1 MANGFLVLLLLF
13 IFSTFVTNIHACN
26 QTERSS
32 LQSFALTLSTSTP
45 LNWTSGDCCRW
56 EGISC
61 NRGGSVTHLSLP
73 SKGLKLK
80 GGDFPSS
87 SLENLTHLTHL
98 NLSHN
103 SLDGSIEPSS
113 GFFLSLSHLEVLDLS
128 YNLLSGELPLSLPS
142 INIQIV
148 DLSNNNFHGAIPSSF
163 FQQAR
168 NLNSFN
174 VSNNTLLGSIPS
186 SVCLNSSPFIRL
198 LDFSFNNFNGS
209 ISQGIGECSQLKVFR
224 AGNNNLSGLLPQDI
238 YSATTLEEVAIPFNS
253 IYGVISDRIVNLTNL
268 AILDLHFNQL
278 SGMIP
283 FHIGKL
289 SKLKNLFLQF
299 NNLEG
304 SLPPSLMN
312 CTDLRE
318 LNLGINHL
326 EGNISTFNFSRLS
339 KLSILDLGKNQ
350 LTGILP
356 SSLYS
361 CKSLRAIRL
370 SRNDLEGEIQPEILS
385 LSSLSFLS
393 LGFTRLTN
401 ISKAMR
407 ILGRCKSLVFICF
420 SFGFQ
425 SEELPGDLGVVNF
438 DGLQNLRLLYLDGC
452 GFTGQIPAWLSK
464 LKKLE
469 VLDMSYNSITGSIP
483 SWLGNLPRLKFL
495 NLGANLI
502 SGDLPKEL
510 CRLPMWM
517 FENTTATQEDD
528 IELELPVYG
537 SLLWVQYTLSY
548 FPLAMGLKSNNI
560 SGSIPIE
567 IGQLQ
572 LRQLDLSNNSFT
584 GNIPEQISNLKNIET
599 LSLFKNHLSGKI
611 PSSLTRLNFLRDF
624 NVSYNNLEGEI
635 PTSTQ
640 LQSFNASAFEGNP
653 KLCGAPLPTECQQ
666 AKGNDSN
673 NNEDSTEDEDEYQI
687 PWLHVSVILGF
698 ILGFWS
704 VCGPL
709 VLKKK
714 WRYAYI
720 EAIDKAQNRIY
731 VMVIRSF
738 RCMAKLQRRL
748 KS

>member
-1 MANGFLVLLLLF
+1 MANGFLILLLLF

-87 SLENLTHLTHL
+87 SLENLTRLTHL

-113 GFFLSLSHLEVLDLS
+113 GFFLSLSHLE
-128 YNLLSGELPLSLPS
+128 
-142 INIQIV
+142 
-148 DLSNNNFHGAIPSSF
+148 
-163 FQQAR
+163 QAR
-168 NLNSFN
+168 NLTSFN

-312 CTDLRE
+312 CSDLRE
-318 LNLGINHL
+318 LNLGINRL

-339 KLSILDLGKNQ
+339 KLSILDLGQNQ

-393 LGFTRLTN
+393 LGFNRLTN

-407 ILGRCKSLVFICF
+407 ILGRCKSLVFI
-420 SFGFQ
+420 SFANGFQ
-425 SEELPGDLGVVNF
+425 GGELPGDLGVVNF
-438 DGLQNLRLLYLDGC
+438 DGLQNLRLLSLDDC

-469 VLDMSYNSITGSIP
+469 VLYMSYNSITGSIP

-517 FENTTATQEDD
+517 FENTTATQEDV
-528 IELELPVYG
+528 ELPVYG
-537 SLLWVQYTLSY
+537 SQGPTLFVQYTLSY
-548 FPLAMGLKSNNI
+548 FPFTMDLKSNNI

-567 IGQLQ
+567 IGRVQL
-572 LRQLDLSNNSFT
+572 LRHLDLSNNSFT
-584 GNIPEQISNLKNIET
+584 GNIPEQISNLKNMET

-611 PSSLTRLNFLRDF
+611 PSSLTRLNFLKDF

-640 LQSFNASAFEGNP
+640 LQSFSASAFEGNP

-673 NNEDSTEDEDEYQI
+673 NNENSTEDEDEYQI

-698 ILGFWS
+698 ILGFWG

-714 WRYAYI
+714 WRYAYF
-720 EAIDKAQNRIY
+720 EAIDKAENRIY

-738 RCMAKLQRRL
+738 RCMAKMQRRL

>member
-32 LQSFALTLSTSTP
+32 LQSFALTLSTSIP
-45 LNWTSGDCCRW
+45 LNWTSGDCCSW

-113 GFFLSLSHLEVLDLS
+113 GFFLSLSHLEVLGLS

-148 DLSNNNFHGAIPSSF
+148 DLSNNIFHGAIPSSF

-168 NLNSFN
+168 NMTSFN

-238 YSATTLEEVAIPFNS
+238 YSATMLEEVAIPFNS

-268 AILDLHFNQL
+268 AILDLQFNQL

-326 EGNISTFNFSRLS
+326 EG
-339 KLSILDLGKNQ
+339 G
-350 LTGILP
+350 
-356 SSLYS
+356 
-361 CKSLRAIRL
+361 
-370 SRNDLEGEIQPEILS
+370 
-385 LSSLSFLS
+385 
-393 LGFTRLTN
+393 
-401 ISKAMR
+401 
-407 ILGRCKSLVFICF
+407 
-420 SFGFQ
+420 
-425 SEELPGDLGVVNF
+425 ELPGDLGVVNF
-438 DGLQNLRLLYLDGC
+438 DGLQNLRLLSLDDC

-464 LKKLE
+464 LKKRE

-537 SLLWVQYTLSY
+537 SRGPTLFVQVTLSY
-548 FPLAMGLKSNNI
+548 FPIAMDLKSNNI

-567 IGQLQ
+567 IGQVQ
-572 LRQLDLSNNSFT
+572 LLRHLDLSNNSFT
-584 GNIPEQISNLKNIET
+584 GNIPEQISNLKNLET

-611 PSSLTRLNFLRDF
+611 PSSLTRLNFLKDF

-640 LQSFNASAFEGNP
+640 LQSFSASAFEGNP

-698 ILGFWS
+698 ILGFWG

-714 WRYAYI
+714 WRYAYF

-738 RCMAKLQRRL
+738 RCMAKMHE
-748 KS
+748 KA

>member
-1 MANGFLVLLLLF
+1 MANGFLVLLF
-13 IFSTFVTNIHACN
+13 IFSTFSSNIHACN
-26 QTERSS
+26 QPERSS
-32 LQSFALTLSTSTP
+32 LQTFALTLSASTP

-56 EGISC
+56 EGITC
-61 NRGGSVTHLSLP
+61 NPGGSVTHLSLP

-80 GGDFPSS
+80 GGNFPSS

-103 SLDGSIEPSS
+103 SLYGLIEPSS

-128 YNLLSGELPLSLPS
+128 YNLLSGELPVSLPS

-163 FQQAR
+163 FQQAS
-168 NLNSFN
+168 NLTSFS
-174 VSNNTLLGSIPS
+174 VSNNTLSGTIPS

-238 YSATTLEEVAIPFNS
+238 YNATMLEEVALPFNLLN
-253 IYGVISDRIVNLTNL
+253 GVISDRIVNLTNL

-283 FHIGKL
+283 LHIGKL
-289 SKLKNLFLQF
+289 SKLKLLFLHF

-326 EGNISTFNFSRLS
+326 EGNISTLNFSRLS
-339 KLSILDLGKNQ
+339 KLSKLDLGQNQ

-370 SRNDLEGEIQPEILS
+370 SRNDIEGEIQPEILS
-385 LSSLSFLS
+385 LTSLSFLS
-393 LGFTRLTN
+393 LGFNRLTN
-401 ISKAMR
+401 ISRAMR
-407 ILGRCKSLVFICF
+407 ILGRCKSLVFLSF
-420 SFGFQ
+420 AFGFQ
-425 SEELPGDLGVVNF
+425 GGELPADLGVVDF
-438 DGLQNLRLLYLDGC
+438 DGLQNLRLLSLDDC
-452 GFTGQIPAWLSK
+452 GFTGQIPVWLSK

-469 VLDMSYNSITGSIP
+469 VLDMSFNSITGHIP
-483 SWLGNLPRLKFL
+483 SWLGNLPRLNFL
-495 NLGANLI
+495 NLESNLI
-502 SGDLPKEL
+502 SGEIPKEL
-510 CRLPMWM
+510 CRLPMWIS
-517 FENTTATQEDD
+517 EKTGTQEDD

-537 SLLWVQYTLSY
+537 SRGPTVFVQYRLSY
-548 FPLAMGLKSNNI
+548 FPPAMDLKSNNI
-560 SGSIPIE
+560 SGIIPIE
-567 IGQLQ
+567 IGQLRL
-572 LRQLDLSNNSFT
+572 LRHLDLSNNNFS
-584 GNIPEQISNLKNIET
+584 GNIPEQISNIKNMET
-599 LSLFKNHLSGKI
+599 LYLSNNHLSGKI
-611 PSSLTRLNFLRDF
+611 PSSLTRLNFLKDF
-624 NVSYNNLEGEI
+624 NVSYNNLDGEI

-640 LQSFNASAFEGNP
+640 LQSFSASAFEGNP
-653 KLCGAPLPTECQQ
+653 KLCGAPLPTECQPT
-666 AKGNDSN
+666 KGKDADNN
-673 NNEDSTEDEDEYQI
+673 NNEDSMEDEDEDQI

-698 ILGFWS
+698 ILGFWG

-714 WRYAYI
+714 WRYAYF
-720 EAIDKAQNRIY
+720 EVLDNAQNRIY
-731 VMVIRSF
+731 VMVIR
-738 RCMAKLQRRL
+738 CIAKMQRRL
-748 KS
+748 RS